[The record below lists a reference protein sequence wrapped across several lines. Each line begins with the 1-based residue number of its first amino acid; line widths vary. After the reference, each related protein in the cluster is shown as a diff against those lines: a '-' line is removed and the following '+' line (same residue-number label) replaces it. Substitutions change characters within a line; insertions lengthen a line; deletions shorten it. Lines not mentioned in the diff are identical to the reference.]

1 MARQLRTRL
10 GLDLLDQQAENVV
23 EDVDMR
29 VAVAAGAVKEKG
41 RNALQRVDALFAR
54 AALDDV
60 FQLGDQ
66 RDDCTLFRSQ

>member
-41 RNALQRVDALFAR
+41 RNAL
-54 AALDDV
+54 
-60 FQLGDQ
+60 
-66 RDDCTLFRSQ
+66 